1 MLCISMFRVDSLVRS
16 KVSKVFYPVA
26 AGSSIINYWDNTN
39 SLRKYNPNS
48 NKYCTESGTLT
59 H

>member
-1 MLCISMFRVDSLVRS
+1 MLCISMFRVDSLVGS
-16 KVSKVFYPVA
+16 KVFFYPVA